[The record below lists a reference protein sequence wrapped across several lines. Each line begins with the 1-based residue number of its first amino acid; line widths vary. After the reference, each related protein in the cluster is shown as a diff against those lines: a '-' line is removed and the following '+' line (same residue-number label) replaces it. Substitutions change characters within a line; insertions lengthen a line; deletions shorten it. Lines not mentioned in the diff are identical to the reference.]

1 MNFYSSVLY
10 YIILVVLLL
19 LTFIAWHDTRIL
31 SQDNKPS
38 LVIVGFFLLLFLGLF
53 LYPSFAE
60 LDKDDYYEIKNLK
73 EQYPELNNH
82 ILKILD
88 DNKIT
93 INEGISILNKAK
105 DIENQLEQKRAL
117 EEQEKDLQELKEVKQ
132 TIKQEADNTKEEK

>member
-1 MNFYSSVLY
+1 MDFYSSVLY

-19 LTFIAWHDTRIL
+19 LLYIAWHDTKIL
-31 SQDNKPS
+31 SQTNEPS
-38 LVIVGFFLLLFLGLF
+38 WIIVGFFALLFLGLF

-60 LDKDDYYEIKNLK
+60 LDKDDYYEIKNFK

-105 DIENQLEQKRAL
+105 DIENQLEKKRAL
-117 EEQEKDLQELKEVKQ
+117 EEQEKDLQELEEFKQ
-132 TIKQEADNTKEEK
+132 TIRREVDNTKEEK